1 MQGSVGKEPAVLCL
15 FLTERLIEWM
25 GAWWACDEKR
35 ESSGLVTNSMLCY
48 DVVIEVTLQGRHK
61 DAKNVTDVQAT
72 IAFYIF
78 LPAKMVCTVIVMFM
92 VRKT

>member
-1 MQGSVGKEPAVLCL
+1 
-15 FLTERLIEWM
+15 
-25 GAWWACDEKR
+25 
-35 ESSGLVTNSMLCY
+35 MLCY
-48 DVVIEVTLQGRHK
+48 DVVIEVTLQGRHN

-78 LPAKMVCTVIVMFM
+78 LSAKMACTVIVMFM